1 MQLAGNV
8 INNFLDRQ
16 RTRKPAADEYR
27 GADGLIYCAKCGA
40 PRQGYT
46 TFNGQRVIVPDMCLC
61 RLKVE
66 ADASEAQRQTYI
78 GKLREACFDSRKMH
92 SYTFN
97 ADDEKNAHLSR
108 LMQNYVANWNNV
120 KAKNMGLLIYGSV
133 GTGKALTVD
142 TDIITPY
149 GKKKIADIHVGDCVI
164 GWDGKPC
171 TVIGEYPQGEL
182 EVYKLTFDDG
192 TAVECCEDHLWI
204 YKTPHSRNKQWR
216 VASLKEMMSKHSV
229 RGTHGWTMAI
239 PKAEPVQF
247 ENNPKLPIKPYALGA
262 MLGDGGMSG
271 MQVTFTNPEEDV
283 RERVFAELSEFDI
296 APKIRSNNLQANLS
310 RKSGTGKENKLK
322 KVLNGLG
329 LTGKHSE
336 EKFIPKDS
344 LVASIDERKELLAG
358 LFDTDG
364 SISPNGA
371 KSISTT
377 SYQMAMDIME
387 LARSLGIR
395 CTLRKPDQRHRNTC
409 YTIGLQTSERIYKSK
424 KHATRDKEKSC
435 RKKADYMSI
444 VSIERVGKKECK
456 CIAVDNE
463 TKSYLCGDYIVTH
476 NTYYAACIANALI
489 DRGERV
495 KMTSFTAISN
505 ELFGIENKQDYLD
518 KLTNY
523 PLLIID
529 DFGVERRTDYIL
541 EQVETVINMR
551 YEKRKPIIVTTN
563 LSADEIAGTT
573 DIRFRR
579 AFDRMLE
586 VCTLIEMNGESRR
599 QAKAATNAAAAYDLF
614 GKEA

>member
-108 LMQNYVANWNNV
+108 LMRNYAANWDNV

-133 GTGKALTVD
+133 GTGK
-142 TDIITPY
+142 
-149 GKKKIADIHVGDCVI
+149 
-164 GWDGKPC
+164 
-171 TVIGEYPQGEL
+171 
-182 EVYKLTFDDG
+182 TF
-192 TAVECCEDHLWI
+192 
-204 YKTPHSRNKQWR
+204 
-216 VASLKEMMSKHSV
+216 
-229 RGTHGWTMAI
+229 
-239 PKAEPVQF
+239 
-247 ENNPKLPIKPYALGA
+247 
-262 MLGDGGMSG
+262 
-271 MQVTFTNPEEDV
+271 
-283 RERVFAELSEFDI
+283 
-296 APKIRSNNLQANLS
+296 
-310 RKSGTGKENKLK
+310 
-322 KVLNGLG
+322 
-329 LTGKHSE
+329 
-336 EKFIPKDS
+336 
-344 LVASIDERKELLAG
+344 
-358 LFDTDG
+358 
-364 SISPNGA
+364 
-371 KSISTT
+371 
-377 SYQMAMDIME
+377 
-387 LARSLGIR
+387 
-395 CTLRKPDQRHRNTC
+395 
-409 YTIGLQTSERIYKSK
+409 
-424 KHATRDKEKSC
+424 
-435 RKKADYMSI
+435 
-444 VSIERVGKKECK
+444 
-456 CIAVDNE
+456 
-463 TKSYLCGDYIVTH
+463 
-476 NTYYAACIANALI
+476 YAACIANALI
-489 DRGERV
+489 NRGERV

-599 QAKAATNAAAAYDLF
+599 QAKAVTNATAAYDLF
-614 GKEA
+614 GKEV